1 MNRIQQLFKDRT
13 QKLIPYITSGFP
25 ELNQT
30 VDIVK
35 AAEKAS
41 ADMVELGMPFSDPLA
56 DGPIIQQSSQIAI
69 KNGVSTMWILDL
81 VKTIRKSSEIPI
93 ALMGYIN
100 PIMNYG
106 LEKFLDDCQIAGVDG
121 LIIPDLPPEE
131 ADTFITFAKE
141 KQILPILLVAPNTSN
156 RRIKKISELAGGLI
170 YCVAILG
177 ITGTSKADKKELE
190 NYLERVAENCST
202 PFVVG
207 FGIKSRGDVRH
218 INRYAHAAVVGS
230 ELILRQSEAK
240 NPIDTTFEFISE
252 LKGLK

>member
-30 VDIVK
+30 VDIVN
-35 AAEKAS
+35 AAEKAG

-81 VKTIRKSSEIPI
+81 VKTIRNFSEIPI

-131 ADTFITFAKE
+131 ADTFITIAKE

-156 RRIKKISELAGGLI
+156 RRIKKISELAGGLN
-170 YCVAILG
+170 YCVAI
-177 ITGTSKADKKELE
+177 
-190 NYLERVAENCST
+190 
-202 PFVVG
+202 
-207 FGIKSRGDVRH
+207 
-218 INRYAHAAVVGS
+218 
-230 ELILRQSEAK
+230 
-240 NPIDTTFEFISE
+240 
-252 LKGLK
+252 